1 MSSRDRHNYWQFASA
16 IGNLLVT
23 EWCHIVGSAL
33 LGLSLLCLLRFL
45 VVIGQFHGEARV
57 NMMADGRR
65 QDLFSLVTGHRFRGW
80 LRKSMGFQCVSCLQL
95 DTVHRAKQVLI
106 SVDIFFGGL
115 RPCCGYS
122 KHEVMK
128 RIFGAHSFFLF
139 VFVVSWQGFF
149 FSGTVLKLKGLWFFH
164 VGKVADVYDRKYSN
178 KVCIVPF
185 EPCAHFYV

>member
-33 LGLSLLCLLRFL
+33 LGLSLLCLHRFL

-106 SVDIFFGGL
+106 SVDIFFWGTRTML
-115 RPCCGYS
+115 WIPETWS
-122 KHEVMK
+122 HEKNFWGPFFLSFRFRCLMT
-128 RIFGAHSFFLF
+128 RIFFFRNGAETERLV
-139 VFVVSWQGFF
+139 VF
-149 FSGTVLKLKGLWFFH
+149 
-164 VGKVADVYDRKYSN
+164 
-178 KVCIVPF
+178 
-185 EPCAHFYV
+185 PCRQSCWCVR